1 MAVPAPTDK
10 RFRRAHASPARRRR
24 PFDLSSRQVTYA
36 AVFIAVMAYG
46 GYRGVDLVL
55 RNEVLAI
62 TAITLSGHTA
72 LSGDD
77 VRSRLEGLRGLNT
90 MTVNLEEWRL
100 KVLESPWVEAVAIRR
115 VLPGAV
121 DVSIVERRPM
131 GVGRIGSAL
140 YLIDERG
147 VVIDEYGPKHGEFDL
162 PLIDGLAVGGSNSA
176 SSPAVD
182 EDRAALAGRLMAT
195 LKGSPD
201 LAERVSQIDVSN
213 PRDAVVIL
221 KGDTAMIRVGTDQF
235 VERLQA
241 YLDVAPTLRGQV
253 PNIDYVDV
261 RFDRKVYVGAQ
272 PSRGGGRKIAGGG

>member
-24 PFDLSSRQVTYA
+24 PLGLSTRQVVYTALFA
-36 AVFIAVMAYG
+36 AVAAYG

-55 RNEVLAI
+55 TNEALAI
-62 TAITLSGHTA
+62 TDFTLSGNTA

-77 VRSRLEGLRGLNT
+77 VLSRLDGLRGLNT
-90 MTVNLEEWRL
+90 MTVDLEEWRL
-100 KVLESPWVEAVAIRR
+100 KVLESPWVEAVVIRR

-140 YLIDERG
+140 YLIDARG
-147 VVIDEYGPKHGEFDL
+147 AVIDEYGPNHGEFDL
-162 PLIDGLAVGGSNSA
+162 PLIDGLAVGRSSSA
-176 SSPAVD
+176 RGPVVD
-182 EDRAALAGRLMAT
+182 EGRAALAGRLMAA
-195 LKGSPD
+195 LQGRPD

-221 KGDTAMIRVGTDQF
+221 KGDTVMIRVGTDQF

-241 YLDVAPTLRGQV
+241 YLDIAPTLRGQM
-253 PNIDYVDV
+253 PQIDYVDV
-261 RFDRKVYVGAQ
+261 RFGERVYVGAQ
-272 PSRGGGRKIAGGG
+272 PLRGGGRKIAGGG

>member
-24 PFDLSSRQVTYA
+24 PFDVSSRQVVYA
-36 AVFIAVMAYG
+36 AVFIAVVAYA
-46 GYRGVDLVL
+46 GYRGVDLVV
-55 RNEVLAI
+55 RNEALVI
-62 TAITLSGHTA
+62 KDFTISGHTA

-140 YLIDERG
+140 YLLDERG
-147 VVIDEYGPKHGEFDL
+147 VVIDEYGPKHREFDL
-162 PLIDGLAVGGSNSA
+162 PLIDGLAISRSNSA

-182 EDRAALAGRLMAT
+182 EDRAALARRLMAA
-195 LKGSPD
+195 LQGRPD

-241 YLDVAPTLRGQV
+241 YLDLAPTLRSQV

-261 RFDRKVYVGAQ
+261 RFDQKVYVGTQ
-272 PSRGGGRKIAGGG
+272 PSRGGVRKIAGGG

>member
-1 MAVPAPTDK
+1 MAVPVPKDK

-24 PFDLSSRQVTYA
+24 LFDLSSRQVAYA
-36 AVFIAVMAYG
+36 AVFIAVVAYG

-55 RNEVLAI
+55 TNEALAI
-62 TAITLSGHTA
+62 THFTLSGHTA

-77 VRSRLEGLRGLNT
+77 VRSRLEGLPGLNT

-100 KVLESPWVEAVAIRR
+100 KVLESPWVEAVTIRR
-115 VLPGAV
+115 VLPGTV

-147 VVIDEYGPKHGEFDL
+147 VVIDEYGPQHGEFDL

-195 LKGSPD
+195 LQGRPD

-261 RFDRKVYVGAQ
+261 RFDGKVYVGAQ

>member
-24 PFDLSSRQVTYA
+24 PFDVSSRQVVYA
-36 AVFIAVMAYG
+36 AVFIAVVAYA
-46 GYRGVDLVL
+46 GYRAVDLVL
-55 RNEVLAI
+55 RNEALVI
-62 TAITLSGHTA
+62 KDFTLSGHTA

-140 YLIDERG
+140 YLLDERG
-147 VVIDEYGPKHGEFDL
+147 VVIDEYGPKHREFDL

-182 EDRAALAGRLMAT
+182 EDRAALARRLMAT
-195 LKGSPD
+195 LQGRPD

-221 KGDTAMIRVGTDQF
+221 KGDTAMIHVGTDQF

-261 RFDRKVYVGAQ
+261 RFDQKVYVGARA
-272 PSRGGGRKIAGGG
+272 SRGGSRKIAGGG

>member
-24 PFDLSSRQVTYA
+24 PFDLSSRQVAYA
-36 AVFIAVMAYG
+36 AVFIAVVAYG

-55 RNEVLAI
+55 RSKALAI
-62 TAITLSGHTA
+62 TDITFSGDTA

-77 VRSRLEGLRGLNT
+77 VRSRLEGLYGLNT

-100 KVLESPWVEAVAIRR
+100 NVLESPWVEAVDIRR
-115 VLPGAV
+115 VLPGAL

-147 VVIDEYGPKHGEFDL
+147 VVIDEYGPKHGNFDL

-182 EDRAALAGRLMAT
+182 EDRAALAGRLMAA
-195 LKGSPD
+195 LQGSPD